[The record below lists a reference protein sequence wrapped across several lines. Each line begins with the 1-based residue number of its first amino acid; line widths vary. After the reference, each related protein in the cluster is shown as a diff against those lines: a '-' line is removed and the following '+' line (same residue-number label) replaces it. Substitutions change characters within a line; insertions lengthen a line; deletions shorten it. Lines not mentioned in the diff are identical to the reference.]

1 MNPEVLGVLIP
12 IVAIVGVMAVGVVK
26 MWIKH
31 REQLIRWQMERDERQ
46 SERDQRLLGLSSGA
60 DPNVMVILDRLTA
73 LERRM
78 QALEGEPI
86 PVPTPVPHA
95 IPATT
100 ASPETHRERPQDVNL
115 A

>member
-1 MNPEVLGVLIP
+1 MIPEMLGVLVP
-12 IVAIVGVMAVGVVK
+12 IVAIAGGLGVGALK
-26 MWIKH
+26 MWIRH

-46 SERDQRLLGLSSGA
+46 SERDQQLLGLSSGA
-60 DPNVMVILDRLTA
+60 DPNLMVILDRLSA

-86 PVPTPVPHA
+86 PAPAIVPRA

-100 ASPETHRERPQDVNL
+100 ASPEKLRERPKDVNL